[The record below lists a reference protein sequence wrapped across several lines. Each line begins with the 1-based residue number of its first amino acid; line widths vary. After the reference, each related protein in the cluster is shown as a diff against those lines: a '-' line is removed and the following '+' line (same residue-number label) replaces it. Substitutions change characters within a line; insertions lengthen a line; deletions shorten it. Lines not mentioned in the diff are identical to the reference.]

1 MRDPATTGPG
11 AGLRAG
17 GAALALAVSACAAP
31 SRPVTVAAALHE
43 LQAQLQAAGAVSAT
57 GAGPVRFA
65 AAARAAQCEAR
76 SANPVV
82 PILTREIT
90 VDLTGS
96 FTATGGFAVGPSA
109 TGGPPFGLTGGLSR
123 GQTQALTLPLT
134 FAALSELPDVVAAQR
149 ATLFTALPDA
159 ARRTALR
166 HVLAERDS
174 LRAQVRA
181 AIDAYDPARCAPP
194 PRPNPDGTQRPGALP
209 LDPAKGKPLE
219 PAP

>member
-1 MRDPATTGPG
+1 MRDRATTSQD
-11 AGLRAG
+11 AGLRARLAG
-17 GAALALAVSACAAP
+17 AGAALALGALAGCAAP

-57 GAGPVRFA
+57 GAGPVRFES
-65 AAARAAQCEAR
+65 AARAAQCEVR
-76 SANPVV
+76 TANPVV
-82 PILTREIT
+82 PILTHEIT

-123 GQTQALTLPLT
+123 GQTQAITLPLT

-159 ARRTALR
+159 ARRAALR
-166 HVLAERDS
+166 RVLAERDA
-174 LRAQVRA
+174 LRAQTRA
-181 AIDAYDPARCAPP
+181 VIAGYDPAQC
-194 PRPNPDGTQRPGALP
+194 GAAGP
-209 LDPAKGKPLE
+209 
-219 PAP
+219 